1 MVPVCNKTSADLL
14 IVKSGKG
21 LVGDRG
27 KKIIYVNVQ
36 KFIGLWEIKWI
47 CSKDQL
53 VGEFD
58 FIFFV
63 QMFFILLE
71 V

>member
-1 MVPVCNKTSADLL
+1 M
-14 IVKSGKG
+14 
-21 LVGDRG
+21 
-27 KKIIYVNVQ
+27 
-36 KFIGLWEIKWI
+36 KWI

-58 FIFFV
+58 FILFV

>member
-1 MVPVCNKTSADLL
+1 MPDCNKTSDDLL

-27 KKIIYVNVQ
+27 KKIIYVKV
-36 KFIGLWEIKWI
+36 KRFIGFWEMKWI

>member
-1 MVPVCNKTSADLL
+1 MPDCNKTSDDLL

-27 KKIIYVNVQ
+27 KKIIYVKV
-36 KFIGLWEIKWI
+36 KRFIGLWEMKWI